1 VDSTLLEL
9 VAKAGVVG
17 VCLFVI
23 WLGWKREERAA
34 SSFEKLNERNQQVQ
48 QETIEQLSEL
58 NATTRALHDEIR
70 GRPCVRESEPW
81 NGPDRR
87 HGRERNGA

>member
-1 VDSTLLEL
+1 MDGTLLEL

-34 SSFEKLNERNQQVQ
+34 SAFEKLNERNQESQTK
-48 QETIEQLSEL
+48 TIEQLSEL

-70 GRPCVRESEPW
+70 GRPCVRDTEPW
-81 NGPDRR
+81 NGSDRR
-87 HGRERNGA
+87 QGRERV

>member
-1 VDSTLLEL
+1 MDASLLEL

-34 SSFEKLNERNQQVQ
+34 ASFEKLNERNQESQ
-48 QETIEQLSEL
+48 QKTIEQLSEL

-70 GRPCVRESEPW
+70 GRPCVRDGEQW
-81 NGPDRR
+81 NGTDRR
-87 HGRERNGA
+87 HGRERV